1 MASYYYLMAQ
11 LPSILP
17 NSAPPMTFAAFKELA
32 LRSLTQK
39 DACILNALS
48 LEPPRSM
55 EKTGSEFLDGWYG
68 FERSLR
74 LALEQARSAKL
85 KWDNPIPYE
94 ERELLSGAFHPVQI
108 SHTAAG
114 MQNPLDAE
122 IYLDKM
128 RFEAADTVKGE
139 NAFSSAGVFSYA
151 VKLLLRERAAQFDME
166 KGREEYSHIYTGIL
180 ESKAAA
186 QA

>member
-1 MASYYYLMAQ
+1 MAL

-55 EKTGSEFLDGWYG
+55 EKTGSEFLDGWYS

-139 NAFSSAGVFSYA
+139 KAFSSDGVFSYA